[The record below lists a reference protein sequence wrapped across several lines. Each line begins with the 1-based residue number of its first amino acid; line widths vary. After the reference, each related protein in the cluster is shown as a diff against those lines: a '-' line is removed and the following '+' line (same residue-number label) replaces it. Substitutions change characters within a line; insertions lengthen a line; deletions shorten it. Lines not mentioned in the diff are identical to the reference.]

1 MKRVFTTLILAVALV
16 ALASASPAR
25 ADEAKDLFYVSLG
38 DSLAQGFQPIG
49 GNGRDF
55 PYSGYAHGYADQ
67 LFTALRDDIPR
78 LELVKLGCGGSSTDD
93 VITGGPH
100 CTYPHGG
107 SQLDEAV
114 AFIDAHPGQVRL
126 ITIDVGAIDVL
137 FGPPIGAADCFD
149 EGTGVWS
156 LACVNSALPG
166 VQARLTTIIDTLQ
179 AAAPGVPIIG
189 MSYFNPFLGFWA
201 LLPAPA
207 GPFLAQTDEQT
218 LEALNAGLV
227 SVYQSE
233 GVPVADVAGRF
244 AISDLTIDLAVGL
257 PSNVV
262 RACQWTWFCTGPPH
276 GPDVHANTEGYGEI
290 AQAFLEVI
298 QP

>member
-1 MKRVFTTLILAVALV
+1 MKRVLTTLTLAVALV
-16 ALASASPAR
+16 AFSAAGPAR
-25 ADEAKDLFYVSLG
+25 ADSPAASDTNAVHYYLSLG
-38 DSLAQGFQPIG
+38 DSLAAGEQP
-49 GNGRDF
+49 NGDF
-55 PYSGYAHGYADQ
+55 THGYADQ
-67 LFTALRDDIPR
+67 LFADLKAADPTLR
-78 LELVKLGCGGSSTDD
+78 LVKRGCGGESTDGMMFGD
-93 VITGGPH
+93 H
-100 CTYPHGG
+100 CGYPHG
-107 SQLDEAV
+107 SQLAEAV
-114 AFIDAHPGQVRL
+114 AFLHAHSRFVSL
-126 ITIDVGAIDVL
+126 VTIDLGGIDVL
-137 FGPPIGAADCFD
+137 LGPPVGASDCFD
-149 EGTGVWS
+149 DSTGVWS

-179 AAAPGVPIIG
+179 AAAPGIPIIG
-189 MSYFNPFLGFWA
+189 MSYYNPFLGFWA
-201 LLPAPA
+201 ILPAPE

-227 SVYQSE
+227 TVYQSE

-244 AISDLTIDLAVGL
+244 AISDFTIDLAVGL

-290 AQAFLEVI
+290 AQAFLDVI